1 MKVNNK
7 SKIYQ
12 NVALVTQIGITMVI
26 TIGGGIL
33 LGSFIDKKLGT
44 NSVFLAIF
52 TVISVLAAF
61 MNLYNITTRD
71 LDRKGK

>member
-1 MKVNNK
+1 MKINNK
-7 SKIYQ
+7 SQIFQ

-44 NSVFLAIF
+44 SNVFLAIF
-52 TVISVLAAF
+52 TVLSVLAAF
-61 MNLYNITTRD
+61 MNLYRISTSG
-71 LDRKGK
+71 LDRKRK